1 MKIRLS
7 LISAACLSLVSA
19 APPVID
25 DLALVDNFAK
35 TIGNFAGTE
44 GVPSADDLGKAAKEA
59 ARKPAGMTLAA
70 LKNEAATVHNDYE
83 HLSKSVYLV
92 GTVYKCGKCE
102 KWHRGGN
109 ATAWCVGADGI
120 MVTNAHV
127 FLGLK
132 GAAMGISDREGNC
145 YPVTGLLGID
155 PLTDVAVFR
164 VKGEGFTP
172 LRLGSTAGV
181 GDPVSIISNPANH
194 NFMRTSGS
202 VARYVNQPV
211 SRKSDQK
218 VVWMAVTADYAK
230 GSSGGPIFN
239 QAGEVVGMVSKTN
252 SIYTQST
259 EGKPKGEIPKGE
271 LQMVI
276 RHCVPLD
283 AIRALFTD
291 ASTASSGQ
299 APKDD

>member
-1 MKIRLS
+1 MKRHLFAV
-7 LISAACLSLVSA
+7 SAACLSLVSA

-25 DLALVDNFAK
+25 DMALVSKFAA
-35 TIGNFAGTE
+35 TIGGFAGTE
-44 GVPSADDLGKAAKEA
+44 GVPSADELGKAAMEA
-59 ARKPAGMTLAA
+59 GRKPVGMTLAA
-70 LKNEAATVHNDYE
+70 LKNQAATVQNDYE

-102 KWHRGGN
+102 NWHRGGN
-109 ATAWCVGADGI
+109 ATAWCVGPDGV

-127 FLGLK
+127 FLALK
-132 GAAMGISDREGNC
+132 GAAMGVGDREGNC
-145 YPVTGLLGID
+145 YPVTELLGID

-172 LRLGSTAGV
+172 LRLGSTADV

-194 NFMRTSGS
+194 NFMRTTGS
-202 VARYVNQPV
+202 VARYVSQPA

-218 VVWMAVTADYAK
+218 AIWMAVTADYAK

-259 EGKPKGEIPKGE
+259 EGKPKGETPKGE

-283 AIRALFTD
+283 AIRALFAD
-291 ASTASSGQ
+291 DSTAGSGQ
-299 APKDD
+299 ALKDE

>member
-1 MKIRLS
+1 MITKPS
-7 LISAACLSLVSA
+7 LALLLCASINLIFA
-19 APPVID
+19 APPIID
-25 DLALVDNFAK
+25 DMMLVENFSSRLGK
-35 TIGNFAGTE
+35 LVGTE
-44 GVPSADDLGKAAKEA
+44 GVPSADDLCMAAKEA
-59 ARKPAGMTLAA
+59 SPRKTVALLPDA
-70 LKNEAATVHNDYE
+70 LKNDASNPVNDYE

-92 GTVYKCGKCE
+92 GTVFKCGKCE
-102 KWHRGGN
+102 NWHRGGN

-127 FLGLK
+127 FLAIK

-145 YPVTGLLGID
+145 YPVTELLGID

-164 VKGEGFTP
+164 VKGEGFLP
-172 LRLGSTAGV
+172 LRLGSTANV

-194 NFMRTSGS
+194 NFMRTTGS

-211 SRKSDQK
+211 SRKSEQK

-239 QAGEVVGMVSKTN
+239 QAGEVVGMVSKTK

-259 EGKPKGEIPKGE
+259 EGKPKGETPKGE

-291 ASTASSGQ
+291 DSSASSE
-299 APKDD
+299 KL